1 MPIVFSEYII
11 SKFFIWIGYDIFK
24 TKSLET
30 FCDFCLADIKYNP
43 WTGQW
48 ESAPRDSSLKYNP
61 WESEWSYERDS
72 SELEYNPWTG
82 EWKYER

>member
-1 MPIVFSEYII
+1 MKLKSVII
-11 SKFFIWIGYDIFK
+11 TLFILLPNIG
-24 TKSLET
+24 
-30 FCDFCLADIKYNP
+30 LADIKYNP

-61 WESEWSYERDS
+61 LENEWTYERDNS
-72 SELEYNPWTG
+72 QLEYNPWTG

>member
-1 MPIVFSEYII
+1 MKKTVIVSLFILLPSI
-11 SKFFIWIGYDIFK
+11 S
-24 TKSLET
+24 
-30 FCDFCLADIKYNP
+30 LADIKYNP

-61 WESEWSYERDS
+61 WESEWSYERDN

-82 EWKYER
+82 KWKYER